1 MKKIISICALTAL
14 SFTLIG
20 CDSTSSTDKSPQ
32 AKQEQKQ
39 NAFQLNSANIT
50 DIEILQT
57 TNNTTSKSQTDNE
70 EMIHSIVSAVQKG
83 TPKTITLDQKKRES
97 AHSTITVTYKDD
109 AKEEFL
115 VWVDNKE
122 QITIAKDE
130 KKDKVEGVVVNVKD
144 AKMMKDFLKNSNI
157 IDVKKE

>member
-1 MKKIISICALTAL
+1 MKKIISLCALTAL

-20 CDSTSSTDKSPQ
+20 CTSNSAIDKAPQ
-32 AKQEQKQ
+32 AKQEHTQ
-39 NAFQLNSANIT
+39 NTFQLNSANIT
-50 DIEILQT
+50 DIEILST
-57 TNNTTSKSQTDNE
+57 INNNVSKSQTDNE
-70 EMIHSIVSAVQKG
+70 EMIKSIVSAVQKG
-83 TPKTITLDQKKRES
+83 TPKAITLDQKKRES

-130 KKDKVEGVVVNVKD
+130 KKDKVEAVTVNIKD
-144 AKMMKDFLKNSNI
+144 AKMIKDFF
-157 IDVKKE
+157 

>member
-1 MKKIISICALTAL
+1 MKKITYICALSVL

-20 CDSTSSTDKSPQ
+20 CTSTSTTNNTPKT
-32 AKQEQKQ
+32 KQENTK
-39 NAFQLNSANIT
+39 NAIQLNSADITNI
-50 DIEILQT
+50 ELFRT

-70 EMIHSIVSAVQKG
+70 EMIQSIASAVQNG
-83 TPKTITLDQKKRES
+83 TPKTITLDQKQKQS
-97 AHSTITVTYKDD
+97 VHSTITVTYKDD

-130 KKDKVEGVVVNVKD
+130 KKDKVEAVTVNIKG
-144 AKMMKDFLKNSNI
+144 AKMMKDFFKN
-157 IDVKKE
+157 DKT

>member
-1 MKKIISICALTAL
+1 MKKTTYLCALTAL
-14 SFTLIG
+14 SFTLIS
-20 CDSTSSTDKSPQ
+20 CASTSATDKSPQ

-50 DIEILQT
+50 DIEILKT
-57 TNNTTSKSQTDNE
+57 TNHTTSKSQTDNE
-70 EMIHSIVSAVQKG
+70 EMIKSIVSAVQNG

-109 AKEEFL
+109 SKEEFL

-130 KKDKVEGVVVNVKD
+130 EKDKVEGVTVNIKD
-144 AKMMKDFLKNSNI
+144 VKMMKDFF
-157 IDVKKE
+157 

>member
-20 CDSTSSTDKSPQ
+20 CTSTSATDKASQ

-70 EMIHSIVSAVQKG
+70 EMIQSIVSAVQKG

-109 AKEEFL
+109 TKEEFL
-115 VWVDNKE
+115 VWVDNNEK
-122 QITIAKDE
+122 ITIAKDE
-130 KKDKVEGVVVNVKD
+130 KKDKVEGVTVNIKD
-144 AKMMKDFLKNSNI
+144 VKMMKDFF
-157 IDVKKE
+157 

>member
-20 CDSTSSTDKSPQ
+20 CTSTSATDKASQ
-32 AKQEQKQ
+32 AKQEYTQTT
-39 NAFQLNSANIT
+39 FQLNSANIT
-50 DIEILQT
+50 DIEILST
-57 TNNTTSKSQTDNE
+57 INNNVSKSQTDNE
-70 EMIHSIVSAVQKG
+70 EMIQSIVSAVQKG

-97 AHSTITVTYKDD
+97 VHSTITVTYKDD

-122 QITIAKDE
+122 QVTIAKDE
-130 KKDKVEGVVVNVKD
+130 KKDKVEGVTMNIKD
-144 AKMMKDFLKNSNI
+144 AKMMKDFLK
-157 IDVKKE
+157 KF

>member
-1 MKKIISICALTAL
+1 MKKITYICALTAL

-20 CDSTSSTDKSPQ
+20 CTSTSATDKASQ

-70 EMIHSIVSAVQKG
+70 EMIQSIVSAVQKG

-97 AHSTITVTYKDD
+97 AHSTIAVTYKDD
-109 AKEEFL
+109 TKEEFL
-115 VWVDNKE
+115 VWVDNNEK
-122 QITIAKDE
+122 ITIAKGE
-130 KKDKVEGVVVNVKD
+130 KKDKVEGVTVNIKD
-144 AKMMKDFLKNSNI
+144 VKMMKDFF
-157 IDVKKE
+157 